1 MVIETEAD
9 VLRVIRKNPRIV
21 FRALYEDPEL
31 LGEVRRLILTEELLA
46 VPGQLAEVIE
56 RQDRME
62 GQLAD
67 VVNTQ
72 NEMLAVQSSTLA
84 DIEDIKATQ
93 SSMLTTQNRMV
104 DQIGQLRGA
113 ELERRVAR
121 FLPSRLNPM
130 YNLYRPAV
138 VQRVGEQTPYS
149 EQFFH
154 AVEDAELAST
164 ISETQRYRI
173 QETDMIVRAQRRDGP
188 GVMHI
193 AVEASA
199 TIREN
204 DITRANDS
212 AVALRAVFGGET
224 AAGVAGYDIRSEDR
238 GRADNMGVAVV
249 ILDDPW

>member
-31 LGEVRRLILTEELLA
+31 LSEVRRLILTEELLA

-62 GQLAD
+62 GQLEE
-67 VVNTQ
+67 VINTQ
-72 NEMLAVQSSTLA
+72 NGMLA
-84 DIEDIKATQ
+84 
-93 SSMLTTQNRMV
+93 TQNRMV

-188 GVMHI
+188 SVMHI

-224 AAGVAGYDIRSEDR
+224 AAVVAGYEIRSEDR
-238 GRADNMGVAVV
+238 GRADNMGVAVI
-249 ILDDPW
+249 ILDDPG